1 MNAAQEPLER
11 YFQAVAAVDAI
22 GAIEIVMDLLES
34 GAAPDQITHEVLGP
48 AQVRVG
54 DLWEQGVWSVAD
66 EHAATAVTE
75 TALAA
80 LAAATTRRTTAQRH
94 VVMACAEGEWHTL
107 PARMAA
113 SVVAAAGDV
122 RVTMLGPSLPAEHL
136 GRRLAAGDVDLLA
149 LSCTL
154 PTNLIGAARSIAAA
168 HAAGVPV
175 IAGGRAFGL
184 TFRRAQAVGADAW
197 AADTPDLSG
206 PVPGLTGIDRE
217 IPLEALLLD
226 GVSDATVALAYDR
239 MIGAFPR
246 LEAMT
251 PFQQAR
257 TRDDLRWMARF
268 TAATVLTA
276 EVTIL
281 DEFLSWLGRVLSSKV
296 PVLATSAHLVADVVE
311 PQAPVGSS
319 CCTRRPRGLSSVR
332 RERQLG
338 RPLRHRER
346 DRRSGVRRTGAR
358 AAMRDR
364 LRRAEQE
371 PGFGGLEVWRPVRA
385 GDPYRMVTWWQDEQS
400 SRDYMRSAAHAE
412 SHARTPGGQ
421 HRPRPAGL
429 DRYWCIAE

>member
-1 MNAAQEPLER
+1 M
-11 YFQAVAAVDAI
+11 
-22 GAIEIVMDLLES
+22 
-34 GAAPDQITHEVLGP
+34 
-48 AQVRVG
+48 
-54 DLWEQGVWSVAD
+54 
-66 EHAATAVTE
+66 TE

-80 LAAATTRRTTAQRH
+80 LSAATTRRTAAQRH
-94 VVMACAEGEWHTL
+94 VVVACAEGEWHTL

-113 SVVAAAGDV
+113 SIVAASAGDV

-168 HAAGVPV
+168 HAARVRV
-175 IAGGRAFGL
+175 IAGGRAFGS
-184 TFRRAQAVGADAW
+184 TSRRAQAIGADAW

-276 EVTIL
+276 DVTIL
-281 DEFLSWLGRVLSSKV
+281 DEFLSWLGRLLSDKV
-296 PVLATSAHLVADVVE
+296 PVAVLATSAHLVADVVD
-311 PQAPVGSS
+311 PQAPVGA
-319 CCTRRPRGLSSVR
+319 
-332 RERQLG
+332 QLLHEAAA
-338 RPLRHRER
+338 RFEQ
-346 DRRSGVRRTGAR
+346 R
-358 AAMRDR
+358 AA
-364 LRRAEQE
+364 
-371 PGFGGLEVWRPVRA
+371 
-385 GDPYRMVTWWQDEQS
+385 
-400 SRDYMRSAAHAE
+400 
-412 SHARTPGGQ
+412 
-421 HRPRPAGL
+421 
-429 DRYWCIAE
+429 